1 MEALYDKPCHMFNCG
16 AMLDYMDY
24 TPRTLEEILERQKSS
39 GTAGIVKPTG
49 KNKMGYLLYD
59 TATQERIGII
69 RMYQDIGFSVREI
82 KEIID
87 APKISA
93 KPILEKQL
101 EKLKKERSRIEE
113 QIEILYDLIQKR

>member
-1 MEALYDKPCHMFNCG
+1 MQDA
-16 AMLDYMDY
+16 
-24 TPRTLEEILERQKSS
+24 TLREVCAKYKVSRRAVQGYEK
-39 GTAGIVKPTG
+39 AGIVKSTG

-59 TATQERIGII
+59 AATQERIGII
-69 RMYQDIGFSVREI
+69 RMYQEIWFSVIEI

-87 APKISA
+87 APKISTI
-93 KPILEKQL
+93 PILENQM

>member
-1 MEALYDKPCHMFNCG
+1 MQEA
-16 AMLDYMDY
+16 
-24 TPRTLEEILERQKSS
+24 TLREVCAKYKVSRRAVQGYEK
-39 GTAGIVKPTG
+39 AGIVKSTG

-59 TATQERIGII
+59 AATQERIGII
-69 RMYQDIGFSVREI
+69 RMYQEIGFSVREI

-87 APKISA
+87 APKISTI
-93 KPILEKQL
+93 PILENQM

>member
-1 MEALYDKPCHMFNCG
+1 MQDA
-16 AMLDYMDY
+16 
-24 TPRTLEEILERQKSS
+24 TLREVCAKYKVSRRAVQGYEK
-39 GTAGIVKPTG
+39 AGIVKSTG

-59 TATQERIGII
+59 AATQERIGII
-69 RMYQDIGFSVREI
+69 RMYQEIGFSVREI

-87 APKISA
+87 APKISTI
-93 KPILEKQL
+93 PILENQM

>member
-1 MEALYDKPCHMFNCG
+1 MQDAPLREVCAKYKVSRRAVQG
-16 AMLDYMDY
+16 Y
-24 TPRTLEEILERQKSS
+24 EK
-39 GTAGIVKPTG
+39 AGIVKSTG

-59 TATQERIGII
+59 AATQERIGII
-69 RMYQDIGFSVREI
+69 RMYQEIGFSVREI

-87 APKISA
+87 APKISTI
-93 KPILEKQL
+93 PILENQM